1 MNGDQGI
8 RLKFASKNP
17 NKIEVKALFQVEGQF
32 KTFYDQQLNSLELAY
47 AITVHKSQGSE
58 YEHVAVILPNEE
70 SNTEGRESDKGFREL
85 QNLEMLY
92 TAITRARRSAIVVGQ
107 RQVLKKAL
115 QRRVKRRSGL
125 IHLFSG
131 QDKDADNSSQTFPQC
146 IS

>member
-1 MNGDQGI
+1 
-8 RLKFASKNP
+8 
-17 NKIEVKALFQVEGQF
+17 
-32 KTFYDQQLNSLELAY
+32 
-47 AITVHKSQGSE
+47 
-58 YEHVAVILPNEE
+58 
-70 SNTEGRESDKGFREL
+70 
-85 QNLEMLY
+85 MLY

-115 QRRVKRRSGL
+115 QRRVKRLSGL